1 MADHEPQERGVSK
14 RPKLLDYIG
23 AGGMKETEAQLFAS
37 NVVRHARSLAGREVE
52 GPAPDPAAVHERREV
67 LRRRRNDP

>member
-1 MADHEPQERGVSK
+1 MAEHGPQERGISK

-23 AGGMKETEAQLFAS
+23 AGGMKEAGASLFAS

-52 GPAPDPAAVHERREV
+52 GPAPDPAAVRERREA
-67 LRRRRNDP
+67 LRRSRQDP

>member
-1 MADHEPQERGVSK
+1 MTDHRSQERGIGS

-23 AGGMKETEAQLFAS
+23 AGGMEEDDEKLFAS

-52 GPAPDPAAVHERREV
+52 GPAPGPAAVRERRAAKQ
-67 LRRRRNDP
+67 RARKDP

>member
-1 MADHEPQERGVSK
+1 MADHGPQERGISK

-23 AGGMKETEAQLFAS
+23 AGGMEEKEAGMFAS

-52 GPAPDPAAVHERREV
+52 GPAPDPAAVRQRREA